1 MATVGSPARAGSPD
15 RARWLA
21 GPPRNARAGIA
32 RSREA
37 VGGVV
42 LELAVDLVAEE
53 HRAGLGAELD
63 HGVEHRPGHLEA
75 RRVVRGVHVDELR
88 LRADELPQG
97 VEIVRPAVG
106 VGAPPLVHGR
116 TGRARERQRR
126 LVAGR
131 LDDRV
136 VARTEDGVLDGEDP
150 LLGGGERDHGL
161 RRRALVERGDRG
173 TELERA
179 RHLGVAEPHRLE
191 ALARIRLEREQIR
204 DRHRLAVARREHE
217 LGRELVAV
225 VPALDAEGR
234 QLHGRIVSA
243 HRVTGGGVSRRRG
256 AAR

>member
-1 MATVGSPARAGSPD
+1 M
-15 RARWLA
+15 
-21 GPPRNARAGIA
+21 
-32 RSREA
+32 
-37 VGGVV
+37 

-63 HGVEHRPGHLEA
+63 HAVEHRPGHLEA
-75 RRVVRGVHVDELR
+75 RRVVRGVDVDELR

-97 VEIVRPAVG
+97 VEVVRPAVG

-131 LDDRV
+131 LDHRV
-136 VARTEDGVLDGEDP
+136 VARTEDGVLDGEYP

-161 RRRALVERGDRG
+161 RRSALVERGDRG

-179 RHLGVAEPHRLE
+179 RHLGIAEPHRLE
-191 ALARIRLEREQIR
+191 TVARIRLEREEIR

-234 QLHGRIVSA
+234 QLHRA
-243 HRVTGGGVSRRRG
+243 HRLSCGDGRGITMRRRAIGSRFSSRGGPMPFLIAVG
-256 AAR
+256 AFFAALIGGIVCTSSGSSGSES